1 MRKGKTYS
9 ALSLEKLDG
18 QYNMLLGV
26 KKAEDSLF
34 YEPFEKML
42 NDTDFG
48 QKIIKPIQDEAKVV
62 IMKEVLPAYR
72 KIKSYIDKEY
82 KQATRSQI
90 GLLSSKDGLDFYEK
104 TLKAQV
110 SVDSK
115 SSYQFISAPSF
126 LVLFHHA
133 GVTPKMIHDMGIKEV
148 ALLRKEVKQV
158 TDEIG
163 FNGTYRE
170 LVDYITSQPG
180 QVFQTKDEVMGT

>member
-18 QYNMLLGV
+18 QYDMLLGV

-72 KIKSYIDKEY
+72 KIKSYIDDEY

-90 GLLSSKDGLDFYEK
+90 GLLSSQDGLDFYEK

-115 SSYQFISAPSF
+115 SSYRFIIAPIY
-126 LVLFHHA
+126 LVYCFI
-133 GVTPKMIHDMGIKEV
+133 MQ
-148 ALLRKEVKQV
+148 ALLLK
-158 TDEIG
+158 
-163 FNGTYRE
+163 
-170 LVDYITSQPG
+170 
-180 QVFQTKDEVMGT
+180 